1 MAALA
6 DIVSK
11 ARGTAGAWRVERS
24 TRTYPGSTREVEVAT
39 LYHYGTAML
48 TWQVDNPG
56 CRSVLTTGTGWGSV
70 SDQNGMNIAFR
81 ILSLPYW
88 YSRAG
93 GAAIVR
99 NNAAADA
106 GYSRFARS
114 KRDGWRRV
122 EYTYDPA

>member
-1 MAALA
+1 MAAIA
-6 DIVSK
+6 DIVSR

-24 TRTYPGSTREVEVAT
+24 TITTPGSTRGVEVAT
-39 LYHYGTAML
+39 LYHYGTAMI

-56 CRSVLTTGTGWGSV
+56 CRSALYMGTGWGSV

-81 ILSLPYW
+81 ILSLPYS
-88 YSRAG
+88 YKRAG

-99 NNAAADA
+99 NDAVGKA
-106 GYSRFARS
+106 GYTRS
-114 KRDGWRRV
+114 TTKGGRWHRV